1 MDNRIG
7 GYIDTLI
14 SCVNVR
20 KKKYAIYWDKQEDKE
35 SEGNFTFMQHEFD
48 HKPTL
53 EEIKSVII
61 SWYNAKIDNEI
72 LTGFVWKGMSVWLS
86 TENQFNYKAAYDLC
100 VQNGGQ
106 TLPVLFKF
114 GDTENPIYHQFTTQ
128 EELSD
133 FYIKAMQFISDTLSA
148 GWIMKDTVDWNQ
160 YEECLKTI

>member
-35 SEGNFTFMQHEFD
+35 SDGNFTFMQHVFD

-86 TENQFNYKAAYDLC
+86 TENQFNYKVAFDAA
-100 VQNGGQ
+100 VMSNGA
-106 TLPVLFKF
+106 TLPVKFKF
-114 GDTENPIYHQFTTQ
+114 GNDEEPIYYQFTTI
-128 EELSD
+128 EELQD
-133 FYIKAMQFISDTLSA
+133 FYFKAIAYVQSVLES
-148 GWIMKDTVDWNQ
+148 GWREKDSINWSEYVID
-160 YEECLKTI
+160 